1 MLPFFS
7 FLLGLSLVQA
17 SPEATLRRGDVE
29 GALAEARAAI
39 VKKPDHME
47 AHEVVV
53 DILVNRG
60 MGATARAAYTQ
71 LTGDNPQAAWAWVLL
86 GRASQDPVSALE
98 AYGKALELN
107 PAQARAWVGRGDVHR
122 ALGET
127 ETART
132 SYETAIAVDST
143 LARAYTGLGALLIQE
158 GRVEDALATCELAIV
173 SAPGDP
179 EAYLAAAQLAPERA
193 QDLLAKGARAVPD
206 DVRLHTA
213 LGRLHLEQGDLPA
226 ASSSFGKA
234 QAVWPHHPDSARALY
249 MIGCMERGELDSQGR
264 ASLERAMYLGQ
275 EMPVAALD
283 LLETLAGQAPRCN
296 VVLAGLGLQQYH
308 AGQVDLAE
316 ASLVAALNAAKPD
329 PGATSWIQGSLGMLY
344 ASEGV
349 HAKALPLL
357 EAATR
362 SRTRDVDLAVA
373 GGVARAHVEGPA
385 AGARDLDQVARR
397 FPGDPRPVM
406 ALSALLASNGDAQA
420 AYTVLKRAN
429 AAHQDPTLL
438 LALAGAARDAGDIAA
453 AVQALRDLAAMTA
466 DPTWSQAADRL
477 NAGN

>member
-1 MLPFFS
+1 
-7 FLLGLSLVQA
+7 
-17 SPEATLRRGDVE
+17 VE

-39 VKKPDHME
+39 IEKPNHVE

-60 MGATARAAYTQ
+60 MGATARSAYTQ
-71 LTGDNPQAAWAWVLL
+71 LTRDNPQAAWAWVLL

-98 AYGKALELN
+98 AYGKALELD
-107 PAQARAWVGRGDVHR
+107 PAQARAWAGRGDVHR

-132 SYETAIAVDST
+132 AYETAIAVDST
-143 LARAYTGLGALLIQE
+143 LASAYTGLGALLIQE

-173 SAPGDP
+173 SAPEDP
-179 EAYLAAAQLAPERA
+179 EAYLAAAQLAPGRTQEF
-193 QDLLAKGARAVPD
+193 LSKGAKAVPD

-213 LGRLHLEQGDLPA
+213 LGRFHLERDNLPA
-226 ASSSFGKA
+226 ASTAFGSA
-234 QAVWPHHPDSARALY
+234 QAVWPNHPDSARALY
-249 MIGCMERGELDSQGR
+249 MIGCMERGELSSQDR
-264 ASLERAMYLGQ
+264 TSLERAMYLGQ

-283 LLETLAGQAPRCN
+283 LLKTLAGQAPKCN
-296 VVLAGLGLQQYH
+296 VVLAGLGLQQYQ
-308 AGQVDLAE
+308 AGQVTSAE
-316 ASLVAALNAAKPD
+316 TSLLAALDAAKPD

-344 ASEGV
+344 ASEGG

-357 EAATR
+357 EAASA

-385 AGARDLDQVARR
+385 AGARELDQVARR
-397 FPGDPRPVM
+397 FPGDPRPIM
-406 ALSALLASNGDAQA
+406 ALAALLASNGDVQA

-429 AAHQDPTLL
+429 AVHQDPTLL
-438 LALAGAARDAGDIAA
+438 LALAGAARDAGDTAA
-453 AVQALRDLAAMTA
+453 AVQALRDLSAMTA

>member
-1 MLPFFS
+1 
-7 FLLGLSLVQA
+7 
-17 SPEATLRRGDVE
+17 VE

-39 VKKPDHME
+39 LKKPDQVE
-47 AHEVVV
+47 AHEIVV

-60 MGATARAAYTQ
+60 MGATARSAYTQ
-71 LTGDNPQAAWAWVLL
+71 LTRDNPQAAWAWVLL
-86 GRASQDPVSALE
+86 GRASQNPVSALE
-98 AYGKALELN
+98 AYGKALELD
-107 PAQARAWVGRGDVHR
+107 PAQARAWAGRGDVHR

-127 ETART
+127 EDAREA
-132 SYETAIAVDST
+132 YETAIAVDST
-143 LARAYTGLGALLIQE
+143 LARAYTGLGALLLQE
-158 GRVEDALATCELAIV
+158 GRLQDALATCELAIV

-193 QDLLAKGARAVPD
+193 QDFLVKGAQAVPD

-213 LGRLHLEQGDLPA
+213 LGRVHLEQGNLPA
-226 ASSSFGKA
+226 ASVSFGKA

-264 ASLERAMYLGQ
+264 ISLERAMLLGQ

-283 LLETLAGQAPRCN
+283 LLTTLASQAPRCSM
-296 VVLAGLGLQQYH
+296 VLAGLGLQQYQ
-308 AGQVDLAE
+308 AGQVDSAE
-316 ASLVAALNAAKPD
+316 TSLLSALEAAKPD

-344 ASEGV
+344 ASEGG
-349 HAKALPLL
+349 HANALPLL
-357 EAATR
+357 EAATA

-397 FPGDPRPVM
+397 FPGDPRPIM
-406 ALSALLASNGDAQA
+406 ALAAVLTSNGDAQA

-429 AAHQDPTLL
+429 AAHLDPTLL
-438 LALAGAARDAGDIAA
+438 LALAGAARDAGDKAA
-453 AVQALRDLAAMTA
+453 AAQALRDLSVMTA